1 MKLSCK
7 SKSLLYFVCF
17 IVVSMTTFSAYAQ
30 CPFGE
35 KVNCLGECGRF
46 FDDNGDSYCDNGL
59 VQALIQVETTAPT
72 TETITETIKEQNTPK
87 AKEVTKAV
95 QTPVK
100 NVKEETPDVE
110 TLEEEQTIVTQTT
123 TIEEV
128 KPVVKKNK
136 KPYRVVL
143 ISVLVLITYLAT
155 FILVKTNKMKKLTHR
170 KIWNAILLITFLVSC
185 LLGFVLAL
193 QINYG
198 FCMDWYRDFL
208 KLHVEFG
215 IAMTIV
221 AFIHAIWHYRY
232 YITMFSKKK

>member
-1 MKLSCK
+1 MKLRCK

-59 VQALIQVETTAPT
+59 VQVETAVAPT
-72 TETITETIKEQNTPK
+72 ETPTETVKEVEAVK
-87 AKEVTKAV
+87 AKEVTAEKTI

-100 NVKEETPDVE
+100 NVTEETFATE
-110 TLEEEQTIVTQTT
+110 KIEEEQTVVTQTT
-123 TIEEV
+123 TTEEA
-128 KPVVKKNK
+128 KPVVNRNK

-143 ISVLVLITYLAT
+143 ISIIVLIAYLVT

-185 LLGFVLAL
+185 LLGFILAL

-198 FCMDWYRDFL
+198 FCMEWYRDFL

>member
-1 MKLSCK
+1 MKLRCK

-17 IVVSMTTFSAYAQ
+17 IVVSMITFSAYAQ

-59 VQALIQVETTAPT
+59 VQALIQVETTAPPI
-72 TETITETIKEQNTPK
+72 ETITETIKEQNTPK
-87 AKEVTKAV
+87 TKEVTKEEKAV

-100 NVKEETPDVE
+100 NLTEE

-128 KPVVKKNK
+128 KPVVKKTQ

-185 LLGFVLAL
+185 LLGFILAL

-198 FCMDWYRDFL
+198 FCMEWYRDFL

>member
-1 MKLSCK
+1 
-7 SKSLLYFVCF
+7 
-17 IVVSMTTFSAYAQ
+17 MTTFSAYAQ

-59 VQALIQVETTAPT
+59 VQVETAVAPT
-72 TETITETIKEQNTPK
+72 ETPTETVKEVEAVK
-87 AKEVTKAV
+87 AKEVTAEKTI

-100 NVKEETPDVE
+100 NVTEETFATE
-110 TLEEEQTIVTQTT
+110 KLEEEQTVVTQTT
-123 TIEEV
+123 TTEEA
-128 KPVVKKNK
+128 KPVVNRNK

-143 ISVLVLITYLAT
+143 ISIIVLIAYLVT

-185 LLGFVLAL
+185 LLGFILAL

-198 FCMDWYRDFL
+198 FCMEWYRDFL

-215 IAMTIV
+215 IAMTII
-221 AFIHAIWHYRY
+221 ALIHIIWHYKY
-232 YITMFSKKK
+232 YTSLLSKKK

>member
-1 MKLSCK
+1 MKLRCK

-59 VQALIQVETTAPT
+59 VQVETAVAPT
-72 TETITETIKEQNTPK
+72 ETPTETVKEVEAVK
-87 AKEVTKAV
+87 AKEVTAEKTI

-100 NVKEETPDVE
+100 NVTEETFATE
-110 TLEEEQTIVTQTT
+110 KLEEEQTVVTQTT
-123 TIEEV
+123 TTEEA
-128 KPVVKKNK
+128 KPVVNRNK

-143 ISVLVLITYLAT
+143 ISIIVLIAYLVT

-185 LLGFVLAL
+185 LLGFILAL

-198 FCMDWYRDFL
+198 FCMEWYRDFL

-215 IAMTIV
+215 IAMTII
-221 AFIHAIWHYRY
+221 ALIHIIWHYKY
-232 YITMFSKKK
+232 YTSLLSKKK

>member
-1 MKLSCK
+1 MKLRCK

-59 VQALIQVETTAPT
+59 VQVETAVAPT
-72 TETITETIKEQNTPK
+72 ETPTETVKEVEAVK
-87 AKEVTKAV
+87 AKEVTAEKTI

-100 NVKEETPDVE
+100 NVTEETFATE
-110 TLEEEQTIVTQTT
+110 KLEEEQTVVTQTT
-123 TIEEV
+123 TTEEA
-128 KPVVKKNK
+128 KPVVNRNK

-143 ISVLVLITYLAT
+143 ISIIVLIAYLVT

-185 LLGFVLAL
+185 LLGFILAL

-198 FCMDWYRDFL
+198 FCMEWYRDFL